1 MPLRDASRRPR
12 PGSANNPAPGRVLAS
27 APRRPFETPWRLM
40 LAMVLFALAGP
51 ALAECAPD
59 RADIRG
65 PWGQARFS
73 VEIADDAA
81 ERAQGLMF
89 RDDLA
94 PMAGM
99 LFIYE
104 APVRATFWMKDTPL
118 PLDMIFLDPAG
129 RVTRVIA
136 NAEPFSRTT
145 RDGGFGVQYVLEI
158 HGGLAARL
166 GIGPGDVLRHPG
178 IAEDAAAWPCD

>member
-1 MPLRDASRRPR
+1 
-12 PGSANNPAPGRVLAS
+12 
-27 APRRPFETPWRLM
+27 M

>member
-1 MPLRDASRRPR
+1 MRRLAFVFIVLWFAS
-12 PGSANNPAPGRVLAS
+12 
-27 APRRPFETPWRLM
+27 FH
-40 LAMVLFALAGP
+40 
-51 ALAECAPD
+51 ALAEVVEVRTAAGAQHRFEVEVAATPEARARGLMGREALAPD
-59 RADIRG
+59 G
-65 PWGQARFS
+65 
-73 VEIADDAA
+73 
-81 ERAQGLMF
+81 
-89 RDDLA
+89 
-94 PMAGM
+94 GM
-99 LFIYE
+99 LFLFPS
-104 APVRATFWMKDTPL
+104 AGPLTAFWMKDTPL

>member
-1 MPLRDASRRPR
+1 VA
-12 PGSANNPAPGRVLAS
+12 PARAGRCGRAFAS
-27 APRRPFETPWRLM
+27 AAGRRLATAWRALPI
-40 LAMVLFALAGP
+40 VLLCGFAAP
-51 ALAECAPD
+51 ALAECAAD

-99 LFIYE
+99 LFVYDT
-104 APVRATFWMKDTPL
+104 PVHATFWMKNTPL
-118 PLDMIFLDPAG
+118 PLDMIFFDPAG
-129 RVTRVIA
+129 RVTRVIE
-136 NAEPFSRTT
+136 NAEPFSLQT
-145 RDGGFGVQYVLEI
+145 RDGGRGVRFVLELN
-158 HGGLAARL
+158 GGMAARL
-166 GIGPGDVLRHPG
+166 GIGPGDALRHP
-178 IAEDAAAWPCD
+178 AVPPDTAVWPCP